1 MLSQA
6 DRPSISGC
14 VTERAAD
21 TETKR
26 CVTYVIHFVTAKHK
40 TKKKGTEACR
50 ELFGAIA
57 KNFA

>member
-40 TKKKGTEACR
+40 TKKKVQKHAGNSLEP
-50 ELFGAIA
+50 
-57 KNFA
+57 